1 MLQKLG
7 DHIADA
13 LAHAAAAEQRC
24 AEAADQS
31 MSDDYEA
38 LAKSWRHLA
47 ESYQFVETLER
58 FLLDGKMNRN
68 ALPVHLEAA
77 E

>member
-1 MLQKLG
+1 MQKLG

-13 LAHAAAAEQRC
+13 LAHAAAAEQLS
-24 AEAADQS
+24 AAAADQS
-31 MSDDYEA
+31 MCADYEA
-38 LAKSWRHLA
+38 LAKCWRHLA

-58 FLLDGKMNRN
+58 FLLDGKMSTN
-68 ALPVHLEAA
+68 ALPVHLDAA